1 MAGFR
6 VDLEDSIAADHKD
19 TTISLETKIEQK
31 GVGHKHVCATL
42 AVASDGQ
49 AWQGSWC
56 ISAAGLRRL
65 ARAAMC
71 MADEVDATELML
83 AKLATEKQP

>member
-6 VDLEDSIAADHKD
+6 VDLEDSIADNRKD
-19 TTISLETKIEQK
+19 TAISLETKIEQK
-31 GVGHKHVCATL
+31 GDHQRVCATL

-71 MADEVDATELML
+71 MADEVDATEMML
-83 AKLATEKQP
+83 AKLHS